1 MLRGVETG
9 LTAQRIFQD
18 LRIEQDF
25 PGNYDTVKRYVR
37 RLMSGGVKPVE
48 RMECLPGEEAQVDF
62 GLGAPVDVDG
72 HRRWSWVFRIVL
84 SHSRKGYSEAV
95 FRQSTEEFICK
106 RQPEHPLPAPVT
118 A

>member
-1 MLRGVETG
+1 MPEWCT
-9 LTAQRIFQD
+9 I
-18 LRIEQDF
+18 
-25 PGNYDTVKRYVR
+25 
-37 RLMSGGVKPVE
+37 RLPATPVE